1 MASIH
6 RPESTAAMPELEARS
21 SNSPF
26 IEQIGHLYVERASAP
41 LCSADGHWNLLVVR
55 YHGETSASVWGP
67 MTKGATMPYRAGA
80 EILFITFT
88 LGTFLPQMPVGHL
101 LDTGEFLPRASATS
115 FWLDDSSWTFPDY
128 EHAEQFV
135 NKLVRKGLLVH
146 EPAVDA
152 ALQAQPQALS
162 QRSLQRR
169 FLRATGLPL
178 RTLQAITRAQHAV
191 RLLQQ
196 GVSVLDTVEE
206 AGYFDQP
213 HLTRMLK
220 RFIGQTPA
228 QIARM
233 EQP

>member
-1 MASIH
+1 VTSIH
-6 RPESTAAMPELEARS
+6 PPKSTAEMPEREARS
-21 SNSPF
+21 SDSPF
-26 IEQIGHLYVERASAP
+26 VEQVGRLYVDRASAP

-67 MTKGATMPYRAGA
+67 MTKGATMPYREGA
-80 EILFITFT
+80 EILSITFT
-88 LGTFLPQMPVGHL
+88 LGTFLPQMPLGHL
-101 LDTGEFLPRASATS
+101 LNTGEFLPRASATS
-115 FWLDDSSWTFPDY
+115 FWLGDSSWTFPDY
-128 EHAEQFV
+128 EHVEQFV
-135 NKLVRKGLLVH
+135 NQLVRKGLLVY
-146 EPAVDA
+146 ESVVDA
-152 ALQAQPQALS
+152 ALQAQPQAIS

-178 RTLQAITRAQHAV
+178 RTLQAIKRARHAV
-191 RLLQQ
+191 SLLQQ

-220 RFIGQTPA
+220 RFIGPTPA

-233 EQP
+233 GKP

>member
-1 MASIH
+1 MTNIH
-6 RPESTAAMPELEARS
+6 PPESTAEMPEREARS
-21 SNSPF
+21 SDSPF
-26 IEQIGHLYVERASAP
+26 VEQIGHLYVERESAP
-41 LCSADGHWNLLVVR
+41 LCSADGHWNLLLVR

-67 MTKGATMPYRAGA
+67 MTKGATMPYREGA
-80 EILFITFT
+80 EILSITFT
-88 LGTFLPQMPVGHL
+88 LGTFLPHMPVGPL
-101 LDTGEFLPRASATS
+101 LDTGAFLPRASATS
-115 FWLDDSSWTFPDY
+115 FWLGESSWPFPDY
-128 EHAEQFV
+128 EHVETFV
-135 NKLVRKGLLVH
+135 NKLVREGLLVH
-146 EPAVDA
+146 EPVVDA

-178 RTLQAITRAQHAV
+178 RALQAIERARHAAS
-191 RLLQQ
+191 LLQQ

-220 RFIGQTPA
+220 RFMGQTPA

-233 EQP
+233 GKS